1 MKFNSKVG
9 AYRAA
14 NVYFHPEKLVAT
26 SYDWWT
32 FVKRIDGHTV
42 FNSYGYSNTTRRH
55 QYRVREV
62 MRDLGLV
69 IDREVRVPSSLS
81 NFDNMIELIAA
92 HDKARKEARIERMR
106 AGIFKQ
112 SCAKHWKE

>member
-1 MKFNSKVG
+1 MKHWSTPNGCRELCPACAKEQAEAEG
-9 AYRAA
+9 REIIIPT
-14 NVYFHPEKLVAT
+14 NLQLVLE
-26 SYDWWT
+26 Y
-32 FVKRIDGHTV
+32 
-42 FNSYGYSNTTRRH
+42 
-55 QYRVREV
+55 
-62 MRDLGLV
+62 V